1 MSSEKPQWSYNE
13 FLAYL
18 LLYAANADFNI
29 NDEERKLLLSGLN
42 TYDYNNISKAFDKSN
57 DYERLQVIESF
68 RDSYYPDDHSK
79 EKLLN
84 DLKKIFLADEEYNS
98 VERAVFMGLRKV
110 LL

>member
-18 LLYAANADFNI
+18 LLYAANADFDI

-42 TYDYNNISKAFDKSN
+42 TYDYNNIRKAFDKSN
-57 DYERLQVIESF
+57 DYERLQIIGIY
-68 RDSYYPDDHSK
+68 RDLYYPDDESK
-79 EKLLN
+79 EKILN
-84 DLKKIFLADEEYNS
+84 DLRNVFLADEEYNS